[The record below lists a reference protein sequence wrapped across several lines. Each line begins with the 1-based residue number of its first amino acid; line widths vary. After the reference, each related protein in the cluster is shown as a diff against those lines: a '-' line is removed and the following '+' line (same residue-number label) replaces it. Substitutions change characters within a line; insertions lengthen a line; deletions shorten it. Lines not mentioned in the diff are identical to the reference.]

1 MSSTGM
7 APDWGRRRWP
17 GDHLRLAVSPGVSI
31 PASAFVYPVL
41 QTICK
46 ADENMTD
53 DQILKAIPGAIH
65 LGTVRVGHKGPGTY
79 LFGVAKLD
87 KNLDADLRASAEA
100 LGRRSLRRTTVRAGA
115 PIQETVMTVS
125 PDGRTLTSRRPGSS
139 DLPAIVTYEK
149 QR

>member
-1 MSSTGM
+1 
-7 APDWGRRRWP
+7 
-17 GDHLRLAVSPGVSI
+17 
-31 PASAFVYPVL
+31 
-41 QTICK
+41 
-46 ADENMTD
+46 
-53 DQILKAIPGAIH
+53 
-65 LGTVRVGHKGPGTY
+65 VRVGHKGPGTY

-125 PDGRTLTSRRPGSS
+125 PDGRTLTVTSRRPGSS

-149 QR
+149 HR